1 MNRSKSSSQSPQPLS
16 PKALPTRGRVLVH
29 AAVIYDAVQPF
40 VTLGQEARL
49 NRWLA
54 EQVTLPGGEQ
64 VLDVGC
70 GTGLLTVQIAQG
82 HPSLQVTGIDA
93 SRPMIDVANRKRNS
107 SNCHFQQ
114 ALGEDLPFP
123 DAHFAMVTSALFFHH
138 VDRELK
144 RQTLQ
149 EIRRV
154 LKPGGKLL
162 IADMDKPYTPLG
174 WAMSW
179 TAWKLLRQPEIKE
192 NMDGILREEIEHA
205 GFLNLTELSRFS
217 GYIRVLHARR
227 GQ

>member
-1 MNRSKSSSQSPQPLS
+1 MNTPQNTSQDPHQSGPD
-16 PKALPTRGRVLVH
+16 ALPTRGRVLVH

-54 EQVTLPGGEQ
+54 EQIKLPDGGR

-82 HPSLQVTGIDA
+82 HPGLQVIGIDA
-93 SRPMIDVANRKRNS
+93 SRPMINVAKRKRGS
-107 SNCHFQQ
+107 DNCHFQQ

-123 DAHFAMVTSALFFHH
+123 DAHFEMVTSALFFHH

-144 RQTLQ
+144 QQTLQ

-154 LKPGGKLL
+154 LKPGGELL

-179 TAWKLLRQPEIKE
+179 TAWKLFRQPEIKE
-192 NMDGILREEIEHA
+192 NMDGILREEIESV
-205 GFLNLTELSRFS
+205 GFLNLTELARFS
-217 GYIRVLHARR
+217 GYIRVLHALRSE
-227 GQ
+227 